1 MCLLTFVICI
11 HLSELWSE
19 NLKKKT
25 LGKPGNRFDD
35 NFKWI
40 LKKYDTR
47 MSTGFI
53 SLIRGTS
60 VSLLRTVV
68 NIMAA

>member
-1 MCLLTFVICI
+1 MVRKPEVLV
-11 HLSELWSE
+11 SKPEE
-19 NLKKKT
+19 KT

-35 NFKWI
+35 KYKWA

-53 SLIRGTS
+53 WLIRGTS
-60 VSLLRTVV
+60 ASLLRTLV
-68 NIMAA
+68 NVMAA

>member
-1 MCLLTFVICI
+1 M
-11 HLSELWSE
+11 WSE

-25 LGKPGNRFDD
+25 FGKPGNRFDD
-35 NFKWI
+35 KYKWI

-53 SLIRGTS
+53 WLIRGAIA
-60 VSLLRTVV
+60 SLRRTVV
-68 NIMAA
+68 NVTAV